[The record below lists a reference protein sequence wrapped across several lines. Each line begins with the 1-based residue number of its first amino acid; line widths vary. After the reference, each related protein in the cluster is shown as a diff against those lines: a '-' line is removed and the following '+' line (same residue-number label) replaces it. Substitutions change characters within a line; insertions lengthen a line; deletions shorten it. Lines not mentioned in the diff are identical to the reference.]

1 MIAKPWKR
9 FARASG
15 LIGLALALTACVA
28 RQPSVPAPSREARLV
43 RDVMEDFKAE
53 AVVNRPALAGSG
65 VPPGRLVALS
75 SARVAAFS
83 PARAPLITEAG
94 AGWFM
99 EPSLHNVE
107 ECPHCQE
114 EGSVRIS
121 SEYGKRRDPKR
132 RGRYRTHHGVDIRA
146 PKGSPVLAFKGGTVI
161 RASFFSGYG
170 RTVEIRQYD
179 GMVARYAHLNTI
191 LVTEGE
197 DVSAGT
203 RVGEVGRT
211 GRTTG
216 AHLHFE
222 LLKDGK
228 SHDPMQ
234 FLTRAEQVVRCLV
247 LESALESAR
256 E

>member
-1 MIAKPWKR
+1 MAAKSWTYGVS
-9 FARASG
+9 ACG
-15 LIGLALALTACVA
+15 LMCLTLALTGCAA
-28 RQPSVPAPSREARLV
+28 RHSAPVPSLEARLV
-43 RDVMEDFKAE
+43 QGVVEDFKTE
-53 AVVNRPALAGSG
+53 AVVNHPAFPGSD
-65 VPPGRLVALS
+65 VPSGRLVALS
-75 SARVAAFS
+75 SARATTFS
-83 PARAPLITEAG
+83 PARAALLADTDT
-94 AGWFM
+94 GWFM

-107 ECPHCQE
+107 ECAHCQA
-114 EGSVRIS
+114 EGTIRIS

-132 RGRYRTHHGVDIRA
+132 RNRYRIHHGVDIRA

-161 RASFFSGYG
+161 RASALRGYG

-179 GMVARYAHLNTI
+179 GMVARYAHLDKI

-222 LLKDGK
+222 LLKDGV

-234 FLTRAEQVVRCLV
+234 FLTRAEQVVRCLT
-247 LESALESAR
+247 LESAR